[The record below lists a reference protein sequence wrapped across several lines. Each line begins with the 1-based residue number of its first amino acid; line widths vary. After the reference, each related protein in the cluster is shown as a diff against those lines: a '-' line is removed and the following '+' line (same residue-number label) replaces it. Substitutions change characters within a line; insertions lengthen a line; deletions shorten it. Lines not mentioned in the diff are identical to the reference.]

1 MVDRIRKPIPHAIKR
16 LAPAD
21 ADEWAGAGGVS
32 IPPQYLNGIIFGKDY
47 LSVKVF
53 VYLNK
58 VM

>member
-21 ADEWAGAGGVS
+21 ADKWAGGVS
-32 IPPQYLNGIIFGKDY
+32 IRPQYLNGIIFGKDY